1 MLRKEFDS
9 KPFYN
14 KEFLKTKIKA
24 HAAEVIDFYDKTF
37 PKVDY
42 NDTCL
47 AVINLDSALKKVKTI
62 IQKLFLK
69 CVNMLRKK

>member
-1 MLRKEFDS
+1 M
-9 KPFYN
+9 
-14 KEFLKTKIKA
+14 KTKIKA
-24 HAAEVIDFYDKTF
+24 HGAEVIDFYDKTF

>member
-1 MLRKEFDS
+1 MLKKEFDS
-9 KPFYN
+9 KSFYN

-24 HAAEVIDFYDKTF
+24 NGDEVIDFFDKTF

-47 AVINLDSALKKVKTI
+47 AVISLDSALKKIKTI
-62 IQKLFLK
+62 IHKSF
-69 CVNMLRKK
+69 